1 MAKDNYQQF
10 YVEGL
15 QALKAAADTA
25 RDASEQAGAQAGGG
39 DAPPEVKEMME
50 AGAKSFG
57 KQADTLAGLL
67 GKAGGSPS
75 SKPNPFMDGIQAG
88 SRQMIEAAQDP
99 DVRFASVVGA
109 AQIATHYFIAA
120 YGTLASTAKHLGL
133 DEDAA
138 AIKDMLDEMKDGD
151 ERFTALAEGRA
162 NKRAAAQG

>member
-1 MAKDNYQQF
+1 MAKQDYKQF
-10 YVEGL
+10 YLEGL
-15 QALKAAADTA
+15 QALKTAADTA
-25 RDASEQAGAQAGGG
+25 RDASAKAGGG
-39 DAPPEVKEMME
+39 DAAPEVKEMME

-67 GKAGGSPS
+67 GKAGGGPS
-75 SKPNPFMDGIQAG
+75 GKPNPFMDGIQSG

-151 ERFTALAEGRA
+151 ERFTALAEDQA
-162 NKRAAAQG
+162 NRRAAAQG